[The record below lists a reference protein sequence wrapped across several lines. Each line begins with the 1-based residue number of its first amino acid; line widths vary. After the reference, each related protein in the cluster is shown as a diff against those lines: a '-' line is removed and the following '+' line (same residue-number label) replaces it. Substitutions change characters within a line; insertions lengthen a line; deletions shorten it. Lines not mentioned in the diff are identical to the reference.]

1 MPKLDLQDILNPFL
15 AQLTTIAQNA
25 DTAGIDFVRT
35 KADKLKVYTTK
46 LAQKKLTKLEY
57 QSLVKGEMIISLM
70 EFDKLSVQAKAK
82 AEKMINALTEAVID
96 GVFKLIKL

>member
-1 MPKLDLQDILNPFL
+1 
-15 AQLTTIAQNA
+15 
-25 DTAGIDFVRT
+25 
-35 KADKLKVYTTK
+35 
-46 LAQKKLTKLEY
+46 LTKLEY